1 MATTHKKGN
10 GATKSSEQPKSGGV
24 IREIRHRGMD
34 DRTSPNTQANKSAAG
49 TSAGPAGGAAAVAAG
64 LPVQIRQTK
73 LLIDGKWVDS
83 VSGRTF
89 ETINPSTGKAIAHV
103 AEGEKADV
111 DKAVKA
117 ARRAFDKGPWRKMD
131 ARQRGRIMY
140 KLADLIEQ
148 NKEELAKLE
157 SLDNGKPLADS
168 MAADLPLVI
177 DCYRYYAGWADKIEG
192 KTIPIN
198 GPFMCYTRHEPV
210 GVVGQIIPW
219 NFPLLMQS
227 WKLGPALAT
236 GCTVVLKP
244 AEQTPL
250 SALRVGELALEAGLP
265 EGVLNIVPGFGETAG
280 AAIAEHF
287 DVDKVAF
294 TGSTEVGKLI
304 MGAAARTNLKR
315 VTLELGGKS
324 PNIIFADSDI
334 DKAVDGSHA
343 ALFFNQGQCCCAG
356 SRLFVEQ
363 KIHDEVVDKMLK
375 RVRKTKVGDPF
386 DPKTTQGPQ
395 VSQEQFDK
403 VMSYIQAGRE
413 QGAKMLAGGGRVGE
427 QGYFIEPTVFANVS
441 DDMKIA
447 MEEIF
452 GPVMSIIPFKDLDE
466 VIERGNRSMYGLAAA
481 VWTRDISKAHRLA
494 AELKAGTVW
503 VNCYDVFDAAAPF
516 GGFKMSGIGREL
528 GEYALRNYTEVK
540 CVTVAM

>member
-1 MATTHKKGN
+1 MASASKTTAANGAKTVSRSVGN
-10 GATKSSEQPKSGGV
+10 GKQAT
-24 IREIRHRGMD
+24 
-34 DRTSPNTQANKSAAG
+34 N
-49 TSAGPAGGAAAVAAG
+49 
-64 LPVQIRQTK
+64 LPVKIRQTK
-73 LLIDGKWVDS
+73 MLIDGKWVDS
-83 VSGRTF
+83 TSGRTF
-89 ETINPSTGKAIAHV
+89 ETINPSTGDVIAHV
-103 AEGEKADV
+103 AEGEKPDV

-117 ARRAFDKGPWRKMD
+117 ARRAFEKGPWKKMN
-131 ARQRGRIMY
+131 ARERGRILY

-148 NKEELAKLE
+148 NKDELAKLE
-157 SLDNGKPLADS
+157 SLDNGKPLSVA

-198 GPFMCYTRHEPV
+198 GPYHCYTRHEPV

-219 NFPLLMQS
+219 NFPLLMQA

-236 GCTVVLKP
+236 GCAVILKP

-250 SALRVGELALEAGLP
+250 SALRIGELALEAGLP
-265 EGVLNIVPGFGETAG
+265 EGVLNIIPGFGETAG
-280 AAIAEHF
+280 AAVAEHY
-287 DVDKVAF
+287 DIDKVAF

-304 MGAAARTNLKR
+304 MQAAARTNLKR

-324 PNIIFADSDI
+324 PNIVFADSDLEQAI
-334 DKAVDGSHA
+334 EGSHT

-363 KIHDEVVDKMLK
+363 KVHDEFVEKMVK
-375 RVRKTKVGDPF
+375 RAKKTKVGDPF

-395 VSQEQFDK
+395 VSQEQFDRI
-403 VMSYIQAGRE
+403 MSYINAGKE
-413 QGAKMLAGGGRVGE
+413 GGAKMLTGGSRVGK
-427 QGYFIEPTVFANVS
+427 QGYFVEPTIFTDVK
-441 DDMKIA
+441 DEMKIA
-447 MEEIF
+447 CEEIF
-452 GPVMSIIPFKDLDE
+452 GPVMSIIPFKDIDE

-481 VWTRDISKAHRLA
+481 VWTRDIGKAHRMA

-503 VNCYDVFDAAAPF
+503 INCYDVFDAAAPF

-528 GEYALRNYTEVK
+528 GEYALRNYTEIK
-540 CVTVAM
+540 TVTVAMA

>member
-1 MATTHKKGN
+1 MASSTKTGSHGN
-10 GATKSSEQPKSGGV
+10 GSKTVS
-24 IREIRHRGMD
+24 
-34 DRTSPNTQANKSAAG
+34 KSA
-49 TSAGPAGGAAAVAAG
+49 PRGGANGSGSGAKQATN
-64 LPVQIRQTK
+64 LPVEVRQTK
-73 LLIDGKWVDS
+73 LLIDGKWVAS
-83 VSGRTF
+83 ASGKTF
-89 ETINPSTGKAIAHV
+89 ETLNPATGDVIANV
-103 AEGEKADV
+103 AEGDKADV

-117 ARRAFDKGPWRKMD
+117 ARRAFEKGPWRKMN
-131 ARQRGRIMY
+131 ARERGRILY

-157 SLDNGKPLADS
+157 ALDNGKPLAVA

-198 GPFMCYTRHEPV
+198 GPYHCYTRHEPV

-219 NFPLLMQS
+219 NFPLLMQA

-236 GCTVVLKP
+236 GCAIVLKP

-250 SALRVGELALEAGLP
+250 SALRIGELAMEAGLP
-265 EGVLNIVPGFGETAG
+265 EGVLNIIPGFGETAG
-280 AAIAEHF
+280 AAVAEHY

-304 MGAAARTNLKR
+304 MQAAARTNLKR

-324 PNIIFADSDI
+324 PNIVFADSDL
-334 DKAVDGSHA
+334 DQAVEGSHF

-363 KIHDEVVDKMLK
+363 KVHDQFVEKILK
-375 RVRKTKVGDPF
+375 KVKKTKVGDPF
-386 DPKTTQGPQ
+386 DPNTTQGPQ
-395 VSQEQFDK
+395 VSQEQFDRI
-403 VMSYIQAGRE
+403 MSYIDAGKSG
-413 QGAKMLAGGGRVGE
+413 GAKLLAGGGRVGDK
-427 QGYFIEPTVFANVS
+427 GYFVEPTVFGNVK
-441 DDMKIA
+441 DEMKIA
-447 MEEIF
+447 CEEIF
-452 GPVMSIIPFKDLDE
+452 GPVMSIIPFKDIDE

-481 VWTRDISKAHRLA
+481 VWTRDIGKAHRMA

-528 GEYALRNYTEVK
+528 GEYALRNYTEIK
-540 CVTVAM
+540 TVTVAMS